1 MTNTFVFLE
10 RVFQFVTCNAGVRQ
24 GENLSPL
31 LFAIYLNDFQE
42 NIRNSYGGLKYLE
55 SEVSARLKSDNAKI
69 TLNLSCLLYADDTII
84 LAETQEKLQK
94 ALDAVDSYCQTWHL
108 TVNASK
114 TKIVIFSR
122 GKVRRIPEF
131 VYGGDTLEV
140 VDDFVYPGVR
150 FNYNGNFK
158 KAISKHVTQARK
170 ALYSMLVKA
179 KMLQLSVDT
188 QCHLFDHLVLPVLL
202 YGSEDWGYECID
214 QIEVFKK
221 ILKKNFACE

>member
-1 MTNTFVFLE
+1 MCRGQGGDV
-10 RVFQFVTCNAGVRQ
+10 RVFFTCNAGVRQ

-42 NIRNSYGGLKYLE
+42 YIRNSYGGLKYLE
-55 SEVSARLKSDNAKI
+55 SEVSDRLKSDNAKI
-69 TLNLSCLLYADDTII
+69 TLNLSCLLYADDTIN
-84 LAETQEKLQK
+84 LAETPEELQK

-140 VDDFVYPGVR
+140 VDDFVY
-150 FNYNGNFK
+150 
-158 KAISKHVTQARK
+158 
-170 ALYSMLVKA
+170 
-179 KMLQLSVDT
+179 
-188 QCHLFDHLVLPVLL
+188 
-202 YGSEDWGYECID
+202 
-214 QIEVFKK
+214 
-221 ILKKNFACE
+221 